1 MKKNLLLLAVALLPL
16 AASAQLPKW
25 EWHPKYMG
33 TLHAGY
39 STSSKVEGYKTY
51 TAKALLGTLQGVQLS
66 NYLSAAI
73 GVDGQMFTH
82 YYKGGKLRWSLTS
95 YANFRGC
102 VPLQGSFTPYL
113 NLSLGAVTQLKP
125 SHGSE
130 FYCEFGP
137 GFRYKKLDFN
147 CGLVHQPMPKQE
159 KGTNHFYAKI
169 GFYF

>member
-1 MKKNLLLLAVALLPL
+1 MRKFLFLLAVALLPL

-39 STSSKVEGYKTY
+39 NTSSKVSGIKTY
-51 TAKALLGTLQGVQLS
+51 SAKALLGTLQGVQLS

-82 YYKGGKLRWSLTS
+82 YYKGQGLRFALS
-95 YANFRGC
+95 YYVNLRGYC
-102 VPLQGSFTPYL
+102 PLEGGFTPYL
-113 NLSLGAVTQLKP
+113 NLSLGSSMMLKP
-125 SHGSE
+125 SGGDQS

-147 CGLVHQPMPKQE
+147 CGLQHQ
-159 KGTNHFYAKI
+159 GDGDGSNHFYAKI